1 MFEDCSGLTAIDFG
15 DALDY
20 LEMRTF
26 LGCNSLK
33 EVTLPDRMTD
43 WGGSVFNSCKSL
55 ITFRSEN
62 LKEVG
67 YADFAQCYDLEH
79 VYLGKVEKINRQAF
93 TYCNSLEEI
102 TLPATTQWS
111 MKMHFHRA

>member
-1 MFEDCSGLTAIDFG
+1 
-15 DALDY
+15 
-20 LEMRTF
+20 
-26 LGCNSLK
+26 
-33 EVTLPDRMTD
+33 MTD

-55 ITFRSEN
+55 ITFQSEN